1 MGKSMTSNVVLI
13 RLARVS
19 EQKELE
25 ALQWRA
31 SLRNAGDRE
40 ALLANAD
47 AIEIPIEQI
56 AHGQVF
62 VAEAA
67 GLIVG
72 VAALLPRQDGG
83 SELEALF
90 VEPDKW
96 RHGLGRKLIDHCIEA
111 ARTNG
116 SGALHVIGN
125 PHAEGFYLAC
135 GFELLGSTQTR
146 FGTGLLLRKIL

>member
-1 MGKSMTSNVVLI
+1 MTNNVLI

-40 ALLANAD
+40 ALLANSD
-47 AIEIPIEQI
+47 AIEIPIKQI

-67 GLIVG
+67 SLIVG
-72 VAALLPRQDGG
+72 FAAILSRKDGD
-83 SELEALF
+83 SELDALF

-96 RHGLGRKLIDHCIEA
+96 RHGVGRELIGYCTDA
-111 ARTNG
+111 ARANG